1 MLYKCG
7 FGSEILQFCEAH
19 HMLFM
24 KAQDFEN
31 KMELQ
36 GPAFLFMEEC
46 SFMMPPKMHVGSC
59 FNDPEGQYD
68 SLLSTSD
75 SPKLS

>member
-1 MLYKCG
+1 
-7 FGSEILQFCEAH
+7 
-19 HMLFM
+19 MLFM

-46 SFMMPPKMHVGSC
+46 SFMMAPQNACGVM
-59 FNDPEGQYD
+59 FQ
-68 SLLSTSD
+68 
-75 SPKLS
+75 